1 MGAWGSG
8 HFDNDDA
15 GDFVGELV
23 DSKNWSVVEAA
34 FDAVLSIGDGDYLEA
49 PEASMAVAAAAI
61 VAHALGT
68 LAANIAPEDV
78 PAIGALGSP
87 DTALVTKARA
97 AVARLKKQS
106 ELGDLWEEAGE
117 KDEWLA
123 TIDQLEQAL

>member
-15 GDFVGELV
+15 GDFVCELV

-61 VAHALGT
+61 VAHTLGT
-68 LAANIAPEDV
+68 LAANIAPEDA

-87 DTALVTKARA
+87 DAALVTKARA

-117 KDEWLA
+117 KDESLA